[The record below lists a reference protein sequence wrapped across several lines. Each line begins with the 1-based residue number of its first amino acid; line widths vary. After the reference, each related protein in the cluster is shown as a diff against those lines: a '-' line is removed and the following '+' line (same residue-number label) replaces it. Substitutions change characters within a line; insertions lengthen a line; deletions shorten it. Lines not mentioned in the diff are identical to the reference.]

1 MERNHRSVIA
11 DMDNV
16 EIVELVKK
24 DIQVNDCYGVA
35 SDLLFISGK
44 GTRLGLNETMF
55 DERRQKQYIL
65 EI

>member
-1 MERNHRSVIA
+1 
-11 DMDNV
+11 MDNV